1 MKKNVKRIS
10 ITLAAIMALSLTA
23 CGGGSG
29 SGGSASGSAGTEG
42 TASAASTPATTSG
55 GEVVKISFA
64 GVTSS
69 SAKEASELWK
79 EIVERET
86 GGSLEITLFPD
97 NMLADDRVA
106 VETTQFGDIDMAT
119 SSTSPLCTM
128 YADFYL
134 FDSPYL
140 FLNKQEVYD
149 YIDSDLGKQML
160 DGLEGVG
167 LKGMML
173 WENGFRNFTNNKV
186 AASSPDD
193 VKGMKVRTMENEVHL
208 AAWKAF
214 GANPTPMAF
223 AEVFTAL
230 QQGTIDAQENP
241 LGIID
246 ANKFQE
252 VQKYVSQTQHVYT
265 PYIIVMNLD
274 KWNSLTP
281 EQQAAMEKANKE
293 ATEFQ
298 RKRSQELEDE
308 ILTNFEAQ
316 GVTVVNLSDAEKSV
330 FQKVIQDN
338 NIFDIV
344 KEKMTH
350 PEWLDEILA
359 R

>member
-1 MKKNVKRIS
+1 MRKSVKRIC
-10 ITLAAIMALSLTA
+10 ITLAAVMALSLTA
-23 CGGGSG
+23 CGGGS
-29 SGGSASGSAGTEG
+29 SPSSASTGSASTVG
-42 TASAASTPATTSG
+42 AASTAGTTSSD
-55 GEVVKISFA
+55 EVVKIKFA

-86 GGSLEITLFPD
+86 GGTVEVTLYPD

-106 VETTQFGDIDMAT
+106 IETTQFGDIDMAT

-160 DGLEGVG
+160 DGMESVG

-298 RKRSQELEDE
+298 RKRSQEIEDE
-308 ILTNFEAQ
+308 ILANFETQ
-316 GVTVVNLSDAEKSV
+316 GVTVVNLSDDEKAA
-330 FQKVIQDN
+330 FQKVVQDN

-344 KEKMTH
+344 KEKMSH

-359 R
+359 K